1 MRCRRKTQSGMSM
14 LEIMVTMFLV
24 MMGLLVVMS
33 SFVAIAKS
41 SRYSERM
48 EVATTLVQREMERV
62 RNLPWANIQSET
74 GAYGEYADHPD
85 YRHEIAVTDVGTVRQ
100 VVVRIFFENN
110 RRRCEVRTYVS
121 NM

>member
-1 MRCRRKTQSGMSM
+1 MMGCRKIQSGISM

-41 SRYSERM
+41 SRYSQRM

-74 GAYGEYADHPD
+74 GAYGEYSDHPD
-85 YRHEIAVTDVGTVRQ
+85 YRHDVTVTDVGVVRQ
-100 VVVRIFFENN
+100 VVVHIYFEND
-110 RRRCEVRTYVS
+110 RRCCEVRTYVS

>member
-1 MRCRRKTQSGMSM
+1 MMCRRKTQSGMSM
-14 LEIMVTMFLV
+14 LEIIMTMFLV

-48 EVATTLVQREMERV
+48 EVATTLAQREMERV
-62 RNLPWANIQSET
+62 RNLPWANIQTEA
-74 GAYGEYADHPD
+74 GVYGEYSDHLD
-85 YRHEIAVTDVGTVRQ
+85 YRHDITVTDVGAVRE
-100 VVVRIFFENN
+100 VVVRIYFENG

-121 NM
+121 NL

>member
-1 MRCRRKTQSGMSM
+1 MMRRRKTQSGLSM
-14 LEIMVTMFLV
+14 LEVLVTMFLV

-41 SRYSERM
+41 GRYSERM
-48 EVATTLVQREMERV
+48 DVATTLAQREMERV
-62 RNLPWANIQSET
+62 RNLPWANIHSEA
-74 GAYGEYADHPD
+74 GAYNEYSDHPD
-85 YRHEIAVTDVGTVRQ
+85 YRHEITVTDVGTVRE
-100 VVVRIFFENN
+100 VVVRIYFENN

>member
-1 MRCRRKTQSGMSM
+1 MMSRRKTQSGMSM
-14 LEIMVTMFLV
+14 LEIIMTMFLV

-48 EVATTLVQREMERV
+48 EVATTLAQREMERV
-62 RNLPWANIQSET
+62 RNLPWANIQTEA

-85 YRHEIAVTDVGTVRQ
+85 YRHDVTVTNVGAVRE
-100 VVVRIFFENN
+100 VVIRIYFENG

-121 NM
+121 NL